1 MLRVLTLRDLGSHRR
16 ERGVLQGCHR
26 VGGTSTATLTCVWGL
41 KTALLQLRK
50 VPLLEREASRA
61 GECVK
66 NVPRAAESGV
76 CARTFLAQLGWRGT
90 DRLSP
95 GPPRV
100 SRQLGGLGRR

>member
-1 MLRVLTLRDLGSHRR
+1 M
-16 ERGVLQGCHR
+16 RGAPPLQP
-26 VGGTSTATLTCVWGL
+26 LPCVWGL

-61 GECVK
+61 GERVK

-76 CARTFLAQLGWRGT
+76 CACTFLAQLGWRGT

-95 GPPRV
+95 GAPRV
-100 SRQLGGLGRR
+100 SRQLGELGRR